1 MIPVT
6 TNQLNSPEK
15 TLQEF
20 KNSII
25 QLFEEIWTLR
35 GTNPVAGRLY
45 AIVLL
50 STKPFT
56 QKDLVKESGFS
67 RGQVSKTLKDLE
79 TALFVTK
86 SRQIG
91 SREKVYSV
99 GSGSF
104 LKIFAVRMK
113 MAADL
118 LKTQMEILEKHE
130 KAWMKLPTEVQHTPE
145 ARRVLEV
152 GETFY
157 NYYDFYL
164 SSMEEVIQSIETKI
178 RQLEGQL
185 KK

>member
-1 MIPVT
+1 VA
-6 TNQLNSPEK
+6 TNQPNSPEK
-15 TLQEF
+15 VLQEF
-20 KNSII
+20 KNGVI

-45 AIVLL
+45 AIILL

-56 QKDLVKESGFS
+56 QKELVKESGYS

-86 SRQIG
+86 SRPKS
-91 SREKVYSV
+91 SREKVYEV
-99 GSGSF
+99 GNESF
-104 LKIFAVRMK
+104 LKMFADKMK
-113 MAADL
+113 LAS
-118 LKTQMEILEKHE
+118 KVIQQQMEQLEKHE
-130 KAWMKLPTEVQHTPE
+130 KAWMKLPKDVQNTPE

-164 SSMEEVIQSIETKI
+164 NSMAQVMKDIETKI
-178 RQLEGQL
+178 KQLDNQMR
-185 KK
+185 K